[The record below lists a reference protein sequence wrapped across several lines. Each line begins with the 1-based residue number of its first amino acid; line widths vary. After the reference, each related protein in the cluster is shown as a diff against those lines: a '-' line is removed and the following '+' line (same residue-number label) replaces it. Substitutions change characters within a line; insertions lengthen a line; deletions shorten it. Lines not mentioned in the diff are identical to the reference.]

1 MFLLPR
7 LQQNYDAKDGHY
19 STLNSTRKDTHAGVY
34 SGSQGI
40 TGAKTLKMYRVKDIM
55 SALFNII
62 SASRVL
68 QNQLDHNLK
77 LQIATT
83 ELKFLK

>member
-19 STLNSTRKDTHAGVY
+19 LTLNSTRKDSHAGVY

-40 TGAKTLKMYRVKDIM
+40 KKNNTESVFIKKKISKKYKF
-55 SALFNII
+55 SATNNE
-62 SASRVL
+62 SE
-68 QNQLDHNLK
+68 N
-77 LQIATT
+77 
-83 ELKFLK
+83 